1 MEDKKKVIVYVDG
14 FNFYYGLKSK
24 KWKMCYWLDLV
35 SFFNSFLKSY
45 QELVGVNYFQLVQ
58 QMQANTIGKIN
69 YFKQTN
75 VTLNLT

>member
-1 MEDKKKVIVYVDG
+1 
-14 FNFYYGLKSK
+14 
-24 KWKMCYWLDLV
+24 MCYWLDLV

>member
-35 SFFNSFLKSY
+35 SFFNSFQSPIK
-45 QELVGVNYFQLVQ
+45 NW
-58 QMQANTIGKIN
+58 
-69 YFKQTN
+69 
-75 VTLNLT
+75 

>member
-35 SFFNSFLKSY
+35 SFFNSFLKSHWL
-45 QELVGVNYFQLVQ
+45 EFF
-58 QMQANTIGKIN
+58 IN
-69 YFKQTN
+69 RISFLFVSK
-75 VTLNLT
+75 

>member
-35 SFFNSFLKSY
+35 SFFNSFLKPY
-45 QELVGVNYFQLVQ
+45 QELVEVVQ